1 MLYLPKSKPNSQIFR
16 KITETH
22 YGLSRKNQNPN
33 RRILGKKKKVNRY
46 LLNWGCGDERRS
58 FGSETRA
65 SLGVVVVAK
74 IVIHDECNLERDHFS
89 LSKTLSF
96 FSSRSISHIFKKN
109 KKQVGFLKWPI
120 ITLMF
125 FFFFLNYFFHIFLI
139 CF

>member
-33 RRILGKKKKVNRY
+33 RRILEKKKKKVKGY

-96 FSSRSISHIFKKN
+96 FSSRSISHFFKK
-109 KKQVGFLKWPI
+109 KQKTSGFFKMTHYHLNV
-120 ITLMF
+120 
-125 FFFFLNYFFHIFLI
+125 FFFFLNSFF
-139 CF
+139 

>member
-1 MLYLPKSKPNSQIFR
+1 MLYLPKSKPNLQIFR
-16 KITETH
+16 KITKTH

-33 RRILGKKKKVNRY
+33 HRILEKKKKKKVKGY

-96 FSSRSISHIFKKN
+96 FSSRSISHFFKKN
-109 KKQVGFLKWPI
+109 KKQVGFLK
-120 ITLMF
+120 
-125 FFFFLNYFFHIFLI
+125 
-139 CF
+139 